1 LRPILNNQDKI
12 FIYAICTLHPEEEGI
27 KAQENNSS
35 ATETT
40 TVSLPKAL
48 LARVDAILEVKGYVS
63 RAEYVRAAIQK
74 QLASDEGRA

>member
-1 LRPILNNQDKI
+1 MYSRIQGQVERT
-12 FIYAICTLHPEEEGI
+12 A
-27 KAQENNSS
+27 ENNNS

-48 LARVDAILEVKGYVS
+48 LERVDAISKDLGYVS

-74 QLASDEGRA
+74 QLASDEGRT